1 MSDAP
6 ESAPAPEAVPAPAP
20 APTPAHAPE
29 AAPAPEV
36 EPEEIGMLTA
46 LRRDRFA
53 DFSGRATRKEFWLFA
68 LFVVAAFA
76 GLFLLFLACADVDAI
91 VAPEDANFRATY
103 DYEARGSILTRIES
117 HTLIK
122 ASVATVRVFETAA
135 VLLFLALLVPGLAA
149 LTRRFNDVGADA
161 RWLLL
166 GMLVPLVGRWL
177 RGDYWWLWWALA
189 GGAWLAWALWHLTW
203 PAPGPRAPRRHRR

>member
-53 DFSGRATRKEFWLFA
+53 DFSGRATRQEFWSFA

-76 GLFLLFLACADVDAI
+76 GLALLFLACADVDRAVLPEERLI
-91 VAPEDANFRATY
+91 RLAYGYETNDGYFGRLETHVAFKFGAAT
-103 DYEARGSILTRIES
+103 L
-117 HTLIK
+117 
-122 ASVATVRVFETAA
+122 RVFEVAA
-135 VLLFLALLVPGLAA
+135 VALFLALLVPGLAVTA
-149 LTRRFNDVGADA
+149 RRFNDMGADA

-177 RGDYWWLWWALA
+177 HGEHWWLWWALA